1 VAGVEKGV
9 YRYVQ
14 ERHALRRAGTSDV
27 RWQLA
32 EAALHQRWV
41 ARAPVVLIV
50 VAIPER
56 TAAQYGDRAGRYV
69 WFEAG
74 CVAEN
79 VALQAVGLGL
89 GTTVIGAFDDER
101 VCGLIDRS
109 NAQPLCLLPLG
120 FP

>member
-1 VAGVEKGV
+1 M
-9 YRYVQ
+9 
-14 ERHALRRAGTSDV
+14 RRD
-27 RWQLA
+27 LA

-41 ARAPVVLIV
+41 GRAPAILVV

-74 CVAEN
+74 CVAQN

-101 VCGLIDRS
+101 IQELIGRRDAR
-109 NAQPLCLLPLG
+109 PLCLLPVG